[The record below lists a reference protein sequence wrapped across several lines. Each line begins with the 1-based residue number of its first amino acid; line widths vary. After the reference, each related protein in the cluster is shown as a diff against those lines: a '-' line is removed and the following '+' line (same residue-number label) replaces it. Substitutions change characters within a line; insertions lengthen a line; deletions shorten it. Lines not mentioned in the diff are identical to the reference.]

1 MTPDDLVEIEA
12 IKRLKYTYVRC
23 LDQKRWDELG
33 AVLTDDA
40 TSSYG
45 GGEYSFTGRDAIL
58 QFLRDSLGPS
68 MITMHQV
75 HHPVIE
81 LLSATEATGSWGLE
95 DIVIMVEHN
104 IDLRGAA
111 YYTDNYVK
119 VDGEWKIA
127 HTGYK
132 RLFEEMR
139 PRVEPIKF
147 TGAQ

>member
-12 IKRLKYTYVRC
+12 IKRLKHRYVRC
-23 LDQKRWDELG
+23 LDQKRWEELG
-33 AVLTDDA
+33 ETLTDDA

-45 GGEYSFTGRDAIL
+45 GGQYSFEGRDAIL
-58 QFLRDSLGPS
+58 QFLRDSLGPT

-75 HHPVIE
+75 HQPEIDLV
-81 LLSATEATGSWGLE
+81 SATEATGTWALE
-95 DIVIMVEHN
+95 DSVIMLEHD

-111 YYTDNYVK
+111 YYSDRYVK
-119 VDGEWKIA
+119 VGDDWKIA

-139 PRVEPIKF
+139 TRVAPIQF
-147 TGAQ
+147 TGPQ